1 MSEHIEQFKNVDV
14 IWNRESD
21 YLDIRS
27 TDGTQLALLRVE
39 EVD

>member
-14 IWNRESD
+14 IWNRETD
-21 YLDIRS
+21 CLDIRS

>member
-14 IWNRESD
+14 IWNRETD
-21 YLDIRS
+21 YLGIQS
-27 TDGTQLALLRVE
+27 ADGTQLALLRVE